1 MPDWVNQA
9 CQDYLKRMPREMQL
23 DIVEITT
30 CRACA
35 WTRPSLALL
44 QLRRLMRAEGW
55 DVDVPR
61 MCLDTAYA
69 HHCLATAHT
78 SSSARLRQTA
88 LALFETYGR
97 NSTPPLH

>member
-1 MPDWVNQA
+1 MIHTDPQSAPQA
-9 CQDYLKRMPREMQL
+9 GTPPGLSAQVAVL
-23 DIVEITT
+23 
-30 CRACA
+30 
-35 WTRPSLALL
+35 PSLALL

-55 DVDVPR
+55 DVDVSR

-78 SSSARLRQTA
+78 SSNARLRQTA

>member
-1 MPDWVNQA
+1 
-9 CQDYLKRMPREMQL
+9 
-23 DIVEITT
+23 
-30 CRACA
+30 
-35 WTRPSLALL
+35 
-44 QLRRLMRAEGW
+44 
-55 DVDVPR
+55 

-78 SSSARLRQTA
+78 SSDARLRQVA